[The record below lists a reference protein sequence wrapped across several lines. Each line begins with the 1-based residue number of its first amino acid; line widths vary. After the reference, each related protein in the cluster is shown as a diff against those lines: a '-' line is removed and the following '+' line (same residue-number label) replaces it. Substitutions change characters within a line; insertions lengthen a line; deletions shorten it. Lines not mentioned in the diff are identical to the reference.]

1 MEPASPAPV
10 SGPPAPQA
18 EPSGTAAAAPAPTG
32 STSAAGATS
41 VAAAASGSASD
52 GAPVRLARGQERSPK
67 DMAMSLLV
75 LLVPIAL
82 LLIFY
87 RTVLNGDAPI
97 TVDPAPSLQEA
108 RRANVFTV
116 VEPRGLGDDWH
127 VSSAT
132 FRRDTEGATLR
143 IGYVDPDK
151 DALQL
156 VESNVPSA
164 TLLPTEL
171 TKAAKPAGEFRSDA
185 GVWRLYDTRPGEK
198 ALVLA
203 DQTRTVIVIGKSD
216 VERLETLAGSL
227 S

>member
-1 MEPASPAPV
+1 MAVADETSAGQQP
-10 SGPPAPQA
+10 
-18 EPSGTAAAAPAPTG
+18 EAPA
-32 STSAAGATS
+32 
-41 VAAAASGSASD
+41 
-52 GAPVRLARGQERSPK
+52 RLERGQARSPK

-97 TVDPAPSLQEA
+97 TVDPAPALQEA
-108 RRANVFTV
+108 QRANIFPVLQPT
-116 VEPRGLGDDWH
+116 GLGDDWH
-127 VSSAT
+127 VSAAT
-132 FRRDTEGATLR
+132 FRRQTDGATLR

-156 VESNVPSA
+156 VESNIPSA

-171 TKAAKPAGEFRSDA
+171 TKEAKPAGEFRSDA

-216 VERLETLAGSL
+216 VDQLEHLAESL
-227 S
+227 R

>member
-1 MEPASPAPV
+1 MDEAGQQS
-10 SGPPAPQA
+10 
-18 EPSGTAAAAPAPTG
+18 EAPA
-32 STSAAGATS
+32 
-41 VAAAASGSASD
+41 
-52 GAPVRLARGQERSPK
+52 RLERGQARSPK

-82 LLIFY
+82 LLVFY

-97 TVDPAPSLQEA
+97 TVDPAPALQEA
-108 RRANVFTV
+108 QRANIFPVLQPT
-116 VEPRGLGDDWH
+116 GLGDDWH
-127 VSSAT
+127 VSAAT
-132 FRRDTEGATLR
+132 FRRQTAGATLR

-156 VESNVPSA
+156 VESNIPSA

-171 TKAAKPAGEFRSDA
+171 TKEAKPAGEFRSDA

-216 VERLETLAGSL
+216 VDQLEHMAESL
-227 S
+227 R

>member
-1 MEPASPAPV
+1 MEPASPAPA
-10 SGPPAPQA
+10 SSAPSASSAAPDKEPPAA
-18 EPSGTAAAAPAPTG
+18 ASSEAAAAPA
-32 STSAAGATS
+32 AGA
-41 VAAAASGSASD
+41 ASED
-52 GAPVRLARGQERSPK
+52 GAPVRLARGQERSPR

-97 TVDPAPSLQEA
+97 TVDPAGSLQEA
-108 RRANVFTV
+108 QKANVFTV
-116 VEPRGLGDDWH
+116 LQPTGLGDDWH
-127 VSSAT
+127 VSSAS
-132 FRRDTEGATLR
+132 FRRETTGATLR

-171 TKAAKPAGEFRSDA
+171 TKDAKPAGEFRSDA
-185 GVWRLYDTRPGEK
+185 GVWRLYDARPGEK

-203 DQTRTVIVIGKSD
+203 DQTRTVIVIGKSSVD
-216 VERLETLAGSL
+216 DLEDFAGAL
-227 S
+227 R